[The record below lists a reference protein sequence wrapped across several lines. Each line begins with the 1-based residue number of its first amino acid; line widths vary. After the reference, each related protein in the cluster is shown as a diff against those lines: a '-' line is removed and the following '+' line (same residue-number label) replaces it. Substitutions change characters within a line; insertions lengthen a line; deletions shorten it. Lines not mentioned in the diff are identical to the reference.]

1 MNLTKQQVST
11 KLQTAKTIDALK
23 LDADEN
29 TQVLIRK
36 LDEKVRQAK
45 MKLQRNEDVTVVF
58 LSWAMESVSDVE
70 HKKGIYHIGFFIK
83 KIPEQK

>member
-1 MNLTKQQVST
+1 MQLNKQQVSI

-36 LDEKVRQAK
+36 LDDKVRQVK
-45 MKLQRNEDVTVVF
+45 MNLQQNKDVTVVF
-58 LSWAMESVSDVE
+58 
-70 HKKGIYHIGFFIK
+70 IT
-83 KIPEQK
+83 

>member
-1 MNLTKQQVST
+1 MQLNKQQVT
-11 KLQTAKTIDALK
+11 IKLQTAKIIDALK

-58 LSWAMESVSDVE
+58 LS
-70 HKKGIYHIGFFIK
+70 
-83 KIPEQK
+83 

>member
-58 LSWAMESVSDVE
+58 LSWAMESISDVE
-70 HKKGIYHIGFFIK
+70 HKKGIYHTGFFLK

>member
-1 MNLTKQQVST
+1 MELNKQQVTT

-45 MKLQRNEDVTVVF
+45 IKLQRNEDVTVVF
-58 LSWAMESVSDVE
+58 
-70 HKKGIYHIGFFIK
+70 FT
-83 KIPEQK
+83 

>member
-1 MNLTKQQVST
+1 MQLNKQQVTT
-11 KLQTAKTIDALK
+11 KLQRAKTIDALK

-45 MKLQRNEDVTVVF
+45 MKLQRNVDVTVVF
-58 LSWAMESVSDVE
+58 LS
-70 HKKGIYHIGFFIK
+70 
-83 KIPEQK
+83 